1 MRRLQMGVA
10 ALVLLAATACGINAS
25 PADGLLFAPPPG
37 WQSSPGIM
45 GFMQFWRP
53 PTGGREVLILFKSPK
68 PIKPSD
74 ITSQPGVDDSLKN
87 TTVERRQDV
96 VICGHQ
102 PATYM
107 EARGT
112 SSHGDESRVEM
123 MMTTLNGAT
132 YLAIYVR
139 PLAALPQRMAEA
151 SLRQLC
157 PKP

>member
-1 MRRLQMGVA
+1 MRLLQTGVA
-10 ALVLLAATACGINAS
+10 ALVVLAAAACGINAS
-25 PADGLLFAPPPG
+25 PADGLLFQAPPG

-53 PTGGREVLILFKSPK
+53 PSGGREVLILFKSPK

-74 ITSQPGVDDSLKN
+74 ITTQPGVDDSLKN
-87 TTVERRQDV
+87 TTVERREDV

-123 MMTTLNGAT
+123 MMATLGSAT

-139 PLAALPQRMAEA
+139 PLALAPHRMAEA
-151 SLRQLC
+151 SLRELC